1 MEYKGKLN
9 EYFHLDTI
17 KSADAS
23 WLRIYKGTCLR
34 IFWNDKADTILIID
48 GVEYPLLQNQ
58 ILFLTDMHD
67 IVISKMDEIKLIRF
81 NREFYSSEFFDKE
94 IGCNGVLFFAN
105 AKIPIITLDEQNLLK
120 FRLLWNVFVI
130 EFETRDN
137 LQAQMLL
144 MLLKRFLILATRI
157 YKEQNKNIQ
166 LHVTKLDAI
175 REFNLLVEMHYKT
188 KHSVAEYADL
198 MNKPAKSLTNLFALH
213 SEKTPL
219 KVIQDRIHIEAKR
232 QLLFTQKIVKE
243 IAFLLGFEDLQ
254 SFSRFFKNKEGL
266 SPKEFRDENGTID
279 KL

>member
-17 KSADAS
+17 RSVDAS

-34 IFWNDKADTILIID
+34 IFWNDKADTILIIA
-48 GVEYPLLQNQ
+48 GIEYPLLQNQ
-58 ILFLTDMHD
+58 ILLLTDMHD

-105 AKIPIITLDEQNLLK
+105 AKIPIITLDELNLTK
-120 FRLLWNVFVI
+120 FRLLWNVFMI

-144 MLLKRFLILATRI
+144 MLLKRFLIISTRI
-157 YKEQNKNIQ
+157 YKVQNNNIQ

-175 REFNLLVEMHYKT
+175 RAFNLLVEMHYKT
-188 KHSVAEYADL
+188 KHSVVEYADL
-198 MNKPAKSLTNLFALH
+198 MHKPAKSLTNLFALH

-243 IAFLLGFEDLQ
+243 VIFELGFEDIQ

-266 SPKEFRDENGTID
+266 SPKEFRDENRTID
-279 KL
+279 KF

>member
-17 KSADAS
+17 KSEDFS
-23 WLRIYKGTCLR
+23 WLSNYKGNCLR
-34 IFWNDKADTILIID
+34 IFWNDKQNTILIID
-48 GVEYPLLQNQ
+48 GIEYPLLQNQ
-58 ILFLTDMHD
+58 VLFLTDMHD
-67 IVISKMDEIKLIRF
+67 IVISKINEINLIRF

-105 AKIPIITLDEQNLLK
+105 AKIPIITLEEQDLVK
-120 FRLLWNVFVI
+120 FKLLWNVFLI
-130 EFETRDN
+130 EFETYDN

-144 MLLKRFLILATRI
+144 MLLKRFLIISTRI
-157 YKEQNKNIQ
+157 YKIQNNNIQ
-166 LHVTKLDAI
+166 LHITKLDTI
-175 REFNLLVEMHYKT
+175 REYNLLVEMHYKT
-188 KHSVAEYADL
+188 KHSVVEYANL
-198 MNKPAKSLTNLFALH
+198 MNKPSKSLSNLFALH

-232 QLLFTQKIVKE
+232 QLLFTQKIVKQ
-243 IAFLLGFEDLQ
+243 IAFELGFEDIQ

-266 SPKEFRDENGTID
+266 SPKDFRDENRTID

>member
-17 KSADAS
+17 KSEDAS
-23 WLRIYKGTCLR
+23 WLRHFKGNCLR

-48 GVEYPLLQNQ
+48 GVDYSLLQNQ

-144 MLLKRFLILATRI
+144 MLLKRFLIISTRI
-157 YKEQNKNIQ
+157 YKVQNNNIQ
-166 LHVTKLDAI
+166 LHVSKLDAI
-175 REFNLLVEMHYKT
+175 RAFNLLVEMHYKT
-188 KHSVAEYADL
+188 KHSVVEYADL
-198 MNKPAKSLTNLFALH
+198 MHKPAKSLTNLFALH

-243 IAFLLGFEDLQ
+243 IAFELGFDDIQ

-266 SPKEFRDENGTID
+266 SPKDFRDENRTID

>member
-17 KSADAS
+17 KREDAF
-23 WLRIYKGTCLR
+23 WLSNYKGDCLR
-34 IFWNDKADTILIID
+34 IFWNDQQNTILIID
-48 GVEYPLLQNQ
+48 GIEYPLLQNQ

-67 IVISKMDEIKLIRF
+67 IVISKLNEINLIRF

-105 AKIPIITLDEQNLLK
+105 AKIPIITLDEINLPK
-120 FRLLWNVFVI
+120 FKLLWNVFLI

-144 MLLKRFLILATRI
+144 MLLKRFLIISTRI
-157 YKEQNKNIQ
+157 YKVQNNNIQ
-166 LHVTKLDAI
+166 LHVTKLDTI
-175 REFNLLVEMHYKT
+175 REFNLLVEIHYRR
-188 KHSVAEYADL
+188 KHSVSEYADI
-198 MNKPAKSLTNLFALH
+198 MHKPAKSLTNLFALH

-243 IAFLLGFEDLQ
+243 VAFELGFEDIQ

-266 SPKEFRDENGTID
+266 SPKEFREENRTID

>member
-1 MEYKGKLN
+1 MEYYGKLN

-17 KSADAS
+17 RSADAA

-48 GVEYPLLQNQ
+48 GVDYSLLQNQ

-166 LHVTKLDAI
+166 LHVTKLDTI
-175 REFNLLVEMHYKT
+175 RAFNLLVEMHYKT

>member
-1 MEYKGKLN
+1 MEYRGKLN
-9 EYFHLDTI
+9 EYFHLGTI

-23 WLRIYKGTCLR
+23 WLSNYKGTCLR
-34 IFWNDKADTILIID
+34 IFWNNKADTILIID

-67 IVISKMDEIKLIRF
+67 IVISKMDEINLIRF

-105 AKIPIITLDEQNLLK
+105 TKIPIITLDEINLNK
-120 FRLLWNVFVI
+120 FQLLWNVFLI
-130 EFETRDN
+130 ELETRDN

-144 MLLKRFLILATRI
+144 MLLKRFLIISTRV
-157 YKEQNKNIQ
+157 YKVQNNNIQ

-188 KHSVAEYADL
+188 KHSVVEYADL
-198 MNKPAKSLTNLFALH
+198 MNKPAKSLTNLFSLH

-243 IAFLLGFEDLQ
+243 IAFELGFEDIQ

-266 SPKEFRDENGTID
+266 SPKEFRDENRTIE

>member
-1 MEYKGKLN
+1 MQYRGKLN

-17 KSADAS
+17 KSEDAL
-23 WLRIYKGTCLR
+23 WLNYFKGSCLR
-34 IFWNDKADTILIID
+34 IFWNDSEDTILIID

-58 ILFLTDMHD
+58 ILFLRDMHD
-67 IVISKMDEIKLIRF
+67 IVISKINEINLVRF

-105 AKIPIITLDEQNLLK
+105 AKIPIITLEGQHLHK
-120 FRLLWNVFVI
+120 FKLLWAVFLS
-130 EFETRDN
+130 EFETTDN
-137 LQAQMLL
+137 LQPQMLL
-144 MLLKRFLILATRI
+144 MLLKRFIILSTRI
-157 YKEQNKNIQ
+157 YKVQNNNIQ

-175 REFNLLVEMHYKT
+175 REFNLLVEMHYKN
-188 KHSVAEYADL
+188 KHSVLQYADL

-232 QLLFTQKIVKE
+232 QLLFTQKIVKV
-243 IAFLLGFEDLQ
+243 IAFELGFEDLQ

-266 SPKEFRDENGTID
+266 SPKDFRNENKTVD

>member
-9 EYFHLDTI
+9 EYFHVDTI
-17 KSADAS
+17 KSEDAL
-23 WLRIYKGTCLR
+23 WLRNYKGNCLR
-34 IFWNDKADTILIID
+34 ILWNDKVNTILIID
-48 GVEYPLLQNQ
+48 GVEYPLLRNQ

-67 IVISKMDEIKLIRF
+67 IVISKMDEINLIRF
-81 NREFYSSEFFDKE
+81 NREFYSSELFDKE

-105 AKIPIITLDEQNLLK
+105 AKIPIVTLDEINIPK
-120 FRLLWNVFVI
+120 FKLLWTTFFI

-144 MLLKRFLILATRI
+144 LLLKRFLILSTRI
-157 YKEQNKNIQ
+157 YKAQNNNIQ
-166 LHVTKLDAI
+166 LHVNKLDTI
-175 REFNLLVEMHYKT
+175 REFNLLVERHYKT
-188 KHSVAEYADL
+188 KHSVLEYANL
-198 MNKPAKSLTNLFALH
+198 MHKPAKSLSNLFALH

-219 KVIQDRIHIEAKR
+219 KVIQDRILIEAKR

-243 IAFLLGFEDLQ
+243 IAFELGFDDIQ

-266 SPKEFRDENGTID
+266 SPKDFRADNRIVE

>member
-9 EYFHLDTI
+9 EYFHLDTV
-17 KSADAS
+17 KSADAC
-23 WLRIYKGTCLR
+23 WLSNYKGTCLR
-34 IFWNDKADTILIID
+34 IFWNDNADTILIID
-48 GVEYPLLQNQ
+48 GVEYPLLRNQ

-67 IVISKMDEIKLIRF
+67 IVISKMDEINLIRF

-105 AKIPIITLDEQNLLK
+105 AKIPIITLDEITLPKFNLL
-120 FRLLWNVFVI
+120 WTVFWS
-130 EFETRDN
+130 ESETQDN

-144 MLLKRFLILATRI
+144 MLLKRFLIIATRI
-157 YKEQNKNIQ
+157 YKVQNNAIQ
-166 LHVTKLDAI
+166 LHVTKLDSI

-188 KHSVAEYADL
+188 KHSVVEYADL

-243 IAFLLGFEDLQ
+243 IAFELGFEDIQ

-266 SPKEFRDENGTID
+266 SPKEFRIENRTID
-279 KL
+279 NL

>member
-1 MEYKGKLN
+1 
-9 EYFHLDTI
+9 
-17 KSADAS
+17 
-23 WLRIYKGTCLR
+23 
-34 IFWNDKADTILIID
+34 
-48 GVEYPLLQNQ
+48 
-58 ILFLTDMHD
+58 
-67 IVISKMDEIKLIRF
+67 
-81 NREFYSSEFFDKE
+81 
-94 IGCNGVLFFAN
+94 
-105 AKIPIITLDEQNLLK
+105 
-120 FRLLWNVFVI
+120 VI
-130 EFETRDN
+130 EFATRDN

-166 LHVTKLDAI
+166 LHVTKLDTI
-175 REFNLLVEMHYKT
+175 RAFNLLVEMHYKT

-243 IAFLLGFEDLQ
+243 IAFQLGFEDLQ
-254 SFSRFFKNKEGL
+254 SFSRFFKNKEGV

-279 KL
+279 TL

>member
-17 KSADAS
+17 KSEDAS
-23 WLRIYKGTCLR
+23 WLNHFKGNCLR

-48 GVEYPLLQNQ
+48 GVDYSLLQNQ

-144 MLLKRFLILATRI
+144 MLLKRFLIISTRI
-157 YKEQNKNIQ
+157 YKVQNNNIQ
-166 LHVTKLDAI
+166 LHVSKLDAI
-175 REFNLLVEMHYKT
+175 RAFNLLVEMHYKT
-188 KHSVAEYADL
+188 KHSVVEYADL
-198 MNKPAKSLTNLFALH
+198 MHKPAKSLTNLFALH

-243 IAFLLGFEDLQ
+243 IAFELGFDDIQ

-266 SPKEFRDENGTID
+266 SPKDFRDENRTID

>member
-48 GVEYPLLQNQ
+48 GVDYPLLQNQ

-130 EFETRDN
+130 EFATRDN

-166 LHVTKLDAI
+166 LHVTKLDTI
-175 REFNLLVEMHYKT
+175 RAFNLLVEMHYKT

-243 IAFLLGFEDLQ
+243 IAFQLGFEDLQ
-254 SFSRFFKNKEGL
+254 SFSRFFKNKEGV

-279 KL
+279 TL

>member
-1 MEYKGKLN
+1 MEYRGKLN

-17 KSADAS
+17 KSEDAA
-23 WLRIYKGTCLR
+23 WLNNFKGSFLR
-34 IFWNDKADTILIID
+34 IFWNDSVDTILIID

-58 ILFLTDMHD
+58 ILFLRDMHD
-67 IVISKMDEIKLIRF
+67 IVISKINEINLLRF

-105 AKIPIITLDEQNLLK
+105 AKIPIITLEGKHLSK
-120 FRLLWNVFVI
+120 FKLLWAVFLI
-130 EFETRDN
+130 EFETADN
-137 LQAQMLL
+137 LQSQMLL

-157 YKEQNKNIQ
+157 YKVQNNNIQ

-175 REFNLLVEMHYKT
+175 REFNLLVEMHYKK
-188 KHSVAEYADL
+188 KHSVLQYADL
-198 MNKPAKSLTNLFALH
+198 MNKPAKSLTNLFAMH

-219 KVIQDRIHIEAKR
+219 KIIQDRIHIEAKR
-232 QLLFTQKIVKE
+232 QLLFTQKIVKV
-243 IAFLLGFEDLQ
+243 IAFELGFDDLQ

-266 SPKEFRDENGTID
+266 SPKDFRNENRTID

>member
-1 MEYKGKLN
+1 MEYNGKLN

-17 KSADAS
+17 KSTDAS